1 MMDQP
6 NACMTRVCHVSTV
19 HSDLDPRIFW
29 KKCVSLASAGYGVTL
44 LTPGTIGGR
53 SSRGLAKATMKTTSL
68 SSLLDVVLSCRQRRN
83 RQWNLHLEPEERE
96 CPIG

>member
-29 KKCVSLASAGYGVTL
+29 KKCGSLASAGYGVTL

-53 SSRGLAKATMKTTSL
+53 SSRGFEGNHEKGESGCALG
-68 SSLLDVVLSCRQRRN
+68 RRS
-83 RQWNLHLEPEERE
+83 EPPTEPQSAVEFA
-96 CPIG
+96 P